1 MLSYTT
7 SKKNQ
12 EETEKQTSTSWKKK
26 KFLKL
31 LVCLLFMTL
40 FEVNILLSPLWL
52 VAIHLFCGW
61 FGAGWVLEFT
71 SEGHSSE

>member
-1 MLSYTT
+1 MAVH
-7 SKKNQ
+7 Q
-12 EETEKQTSTSWKKK
+12 ERK
-26 KFLKL
+26 KL

-40 FEVNILLSPLWL
+40 FEINFTFSSGL

-71 SEGHSSE
+71 SKEHSSQ